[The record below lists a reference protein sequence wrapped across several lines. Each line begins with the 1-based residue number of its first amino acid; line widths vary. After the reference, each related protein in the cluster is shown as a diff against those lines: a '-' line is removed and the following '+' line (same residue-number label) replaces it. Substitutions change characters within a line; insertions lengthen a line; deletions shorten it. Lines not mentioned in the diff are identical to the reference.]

1 MCHPRG
7 KEERLRAPLLRL
19 LGIGLGFALLAGS
32 SGHAEVIHL
41 VPEDRA
47 SWRARNLFGF
57 VRPGH
62 FYGERK
68 IEIETTPAGATLDLF
83 YVRSNFQKL
92 YEQTEAPATVML
104 PKRSEAGPRDAVT
117 IRAFLP
123 GYRQKE
129 VSVRVESGQ
138 ESVLLELDPLPNT
151 LRGLTHTYFG
161 GRASLAFL
169 TDETPQV
176 RVQERAGGFNV
187 ILGETGATPE
197 VLAGVDGLHSP
208 VLETVET
215 LQLGEDLLVRIEL
228 ADGPAAG
235 SVDLRSRAS
244 HDPIRD
250 LYRYAVD
257 LVPKDGGV
265 AAVDRAK
272 AALAQVSSRDV
283 TGCALRFDESLRGSL
298 DPAALS
304 RALAPSGSFT
314 DPYLRA
320 AMKRL
325 GEVSPGGRVSM
336 VDGSQLDTR
345 APLELAAATS
355 QAAQAKGYL
364 ALLRRFVRE
373 LEPPDQADAILRS
386 IIAPETSPSEFQTLL
401 EQARS
406 AEASCRAR
414 AAN

>member
-138 ESVLLELDPLPNT
+138 ESVLLELDPLPNM

-215 LQLGEDLLVRIEL
+215 LQLGEDLLVRIGTCWCVSSWQMVRLPARWTCAL
-228 ADGPAAG
+228 ALHTIRSGTCIATRWTWCPRTVESPLWIGPRPR
-235 SVDLRSRAS
+235 SPRSRAGTS
-244 HDPIRD
+244 R
-250 LYRYAVD
+250 V
-257 LVPKDGGV
+257 VPCASTSPC
-265 AAVDRAK
+265 AAHSIPPR
-272 AALAQVSSRDV
+272 SPGRW
-283 TGCALRFDESLRGSL
+283 R
-298 DPAALS
+298 
-304 RALAPSGSFT
+304 
-314 DPYLRA
+314 RA
-320 AMKRL
+320 AR
-325 GEVSPGGRVSM
+325 SRTPISGR
-336 VDGSQLDTR
+336 
-345 APLELAAATS
+345 P
-355 QAAQAKGYL
+355 
-364 ALLRRFVRE
+364 
-373 LEPPDQADAILRS
+373 
-386 IIAPETSPSEFQTLL
+386 
-401 EQARS
+401 
-406 AEASCRAR
+406 
-414 AAN
+414 